1 MILIFLL
8 LLWCIVECLNIN
20 NFYVVGIVNILCG
33 LIGVGGGWWNDV
45 CCLDLEGG
53 GVWERVL
60 IELLFIVVYLLLIL
74 EKWFV

>member
-1 MILIFLL
+1 M
-8 LLWCIVECLNIN
+8 
-20 NFYVVGIVNILCG
+20 VGIVNIYVGDLCG
-33 LIGVGGGWWNDV
+33 LIRVGGGWWNDV

>member
-1 MILIFLL
+1 M
-8 LLWCIVECLNIN
+8 
-20 NFYVVGIVNILCG
+20 VGIVNIYIDDLCG